1 MLPIEELADQGFRLG
16 NVAVGFHIHGAHRLE
31 PALSDLLLQLLKE
44 FRIILFQRLIG
55 VGLRMRI
62 AEFRIAVHQ
71 AHLDENR
78 ACILV
83 HRVDS
88 APVIGNIQV
97 RMPDQGDV
105 SAALEIRI
113 VINDALDIVCRLI
126 NAFPGIKI
134 DRIQRMGEFFIQE
147 MAVILIEILTARDVH
162 EQDIVIDQ
170 GLQVFTDGHQIRAF
184 KNLTAAALGQHHRIA
199 LVIGLGAVVG
209 LDFNLKIV
217 PLKERIEI
225 NALTVRVQAARILS
239 VHLYDHLSGGGEMQ
253 VQLLSLHALRDPD
266 MATDKGRAVGRKVQV
281 ALFQGTVVRI
291 VKDILVF

>member
-1 MLPIEELADQGFRLG
+1 
-16 NVAVGFHIHGAHRLE
+16 
-31 PALSDLLLQLLKE
+31 
-44 FRIILFQRLIG
+44 
-55 VGLRMRI
+55 MRI

-78 ACILV
+78 ARVLV

-134 DRIQRMGEFFIQE
+134 DRIQRMGEFFVQE
-147 MAVILIEILTARDVH
+147 VAVILIEILTARDVH

-184 KNLTAAALGQHHRIA
+184 KNLSR
-199 LVIGLGAVVG
+199 
-209 LDFNLKIV
+209 
-217 PLKERIEI
+217 PR
-225 NALTVRVQAARILS
+225 
-239 VHLYDHLSGGGEMQ
+239 
-253 VQLLSLHALRDPD
+253 
-266 MATDKGRAVGRKVQV
+266 
-281 ALFQGTVVRI
+281 FQSQDRPPEG
-291 VKDILVF
+291 KD